1 MKKWLGLFIILV
13 LHTSAFA
20 QTGDWAAQSTE
31 TGSENRWQNW
41 VFASGAIIVAAG
53 GLTAVA
59 INNGESVTTST
70 H

>member
-1 MKKWLGLFIILV
+1 MKKCLGLFLIFV

-20 QTGDWAAQSTE
+20 QTGEGATQSTE

-41 VFASGAIIVAAG
+41 VFAAGALIVAAG

-59 INNGESVTTST
+59 INNGESVSTSS